1 MLFGLW
7 VLSRLQNGFQQLLPQ
22 LPLTQALIN
31 TLQLIE
37 NINDNNYRQQWNL
50 AKEAFIR
57 DIMINKPKVIRR
69 AMNFCDDE
77 HSNFIEPLK
86 DFQTYNVRQICTAGC
101 RNDGA
106 ILGQRE
112 FIIYLNKSNNNV
124 YLDFL
129 WQGNCNICNVLISI
143 IPEFI
148 NITPNFLTIEPVVGS
163 RILFHEMPDVLN
175 ISNRRYKLLLAS
187 INDRAR
193 RHYIGILK
201 INNNEYYTDSIPR
214 EVEDFPPFDRSY
226 LQTRSIDDRLIKAHT
241 MPVTAALYYLD

>member
-7 VLSRLQNGFQQLLPQ
+7 VLSRFQNGFQQLLPQ

-57 DIMINKPKVIRR
+57 DIMTNKPKVIRR

-86 DFQTYNVRQICTAGC
+86 DFQTYNVRQIC
-101 RNDGA
+101 GA

-112 FIIYLNKSNNNV
+112 FII
-124 YLDFL
+124 
-129 WQGNCNICNVLISI
+129 CNVLISV

-175 ISNRRYKLLLAS
+175 ISNRRYKLILAS
-187 INDRAR
+187 IHDRAR

-226 LQTRSIDDRLIKAHT
+226 LQTRSIDDRLIKAHI